1 MRWRTN
7 APTRQK
13 PTSDGDRSKVFA
25 WPNVSRVG
33 KPRVVVGAVVL
44 AVDMAAVP
52 ADVAPDLESARLA
65 TERVE
70 REVSGPALLEGE
82 ELAEIVT
89 KGQRFSPA
97 P

>member
-1 MRWRTN
+1 MGWRTN

-33 KPRVVVGAVVL
+33 KPRVVVGAVAL

-52 ADVAPDLESARLA
+52 TDIATDLKSTRPAIEHIDRG
-65 TERVE
+65 
-70 REVSGPALLEGE
+70 VSDPSLLEGE
-82 ELAEIVT
+82 ELAEIVAD
-89 KGQRFSPA
+89 GQRLTPA